1 MLNLSP
7 NKQRPTVYT
16 NFLLGSRT
24 FFFFFSVGYLGQ
36 AKVFGCWILGFG
48 IAFCFSLV
56 QQGKFGMAWHGTESL
71 VLYTTN
77 KRTACNWKTRCFK
90 LYPLLRDAPCMFLL
104 EPGVDFRLCTT
115 GRPTECM
122 PSDLRVE
129 SLCSFH
135 PSARRCK

>member
-24 FFFFFSVGYLGQ
+24 FFFLFSVGYLGQ
-36 AKVFGCWILGFG
+36 ARVFGCWVLESHF
-48 IAFCFSLV
+48 AFHLYSKESLAWH
-56 QQGKFGMAWHGTESL
+56 GMAWSL
-71 VLYTTN
+71 WFCTLQT
-77 KRTACNWKTRCFK
+77 RGQPCNWKTRCLR

-104 EPGVDFRLCTT
+104 EPGVEFRLCMI
-115 GRPTECM
+115 GHPTEYM
-122 PSDLRVE
+122 PPDLLVE
-129 SLCSFH
+129 SLCLFH